1 MTSAIDGAAGAPRA
15 ATRRIR
21 LGSVEIGG
29 GAPVSVQTM
38 CNTDTR
44 DVAASTAQISR
55 CMDLGCDIVRLA
67 VPDAEAAA
75 ALARIKGN
83 LPSVPLVADIH
94 FDWRLAIA
102 ALEAGIDGLRINPGN
117 IGGADRVRAVV
128 KAANERGVPVRI
140 GVNGGSL
147 EKHLLEKYGSA
158 TPEAL
163 VESALGHV
171 KLLEDEGCE
180 AIKISVKASDVP
192 RTLAAYRLL
201 SSKTRWPLHLGVT
214 EAGTFLAGTVRSC
227 VAMGQL
233 LSEGIG
239 DTIRVSLTD
248 APEQEVR
255 VGVELLRACSLR
267 APGPHVTSCPTC
279 GRTRVD
285 VVGTARK
292 VEDALEA
299 FYRANPDAPRPHVAV
314 MGCVVNGPG
323 EARGADIAVAGGDGK
338 FALYLHGNLVRTIPE
353 ADAVDEIV
361 AMAKDYGKLR

>member
-1 MTSAIDGAAGAPRA
+1 M
-15 ATRRIR
+15 
-21 LGSVEIGG
+21 LGRVGIGG
-29 GAPVSVQTM
+29 DSPVSVQTM

-44 DVAASTAQISR
+44 DAVATADQIRR

-67 VPDAEAAA
+67 VPDMEAAK
-75 ALARIKGN
+75 ALTEIRRRTDG
-83 LPSVPLVADIH
+83 VPLVADIH
-94 FDWRLAIA
+94 FDWRLALA
-102 ALEAGIDGLRINPGN
+102 AIEAGIDGLRINPGN
-117 IGGADRVRAVV
+117 IGDTAKVREVV
-128 KAANERGVPVRI
+128 SAANSRRI
-140 GVNGGSL
+140 PIRVGVNGGSL
-147 EKHLLEKYGSA
+147 EKGILAKYGSA

-171 KLLEDEGCE
+171 RILEDEGCE

-201 SSKTRWPLHLGVT
+201 STKTDWPLHVGVT

-248 APEQEVR
+248 VPEQEVR
-255 VGVELLRACSLR
+255 VGVELLRALGLR

-285 VVGTARK
+285 VIGVARK

-299 FYRANPDAPRPHVAV
+299 HYRAHPDAPRPHVAV

-323 EARGADIAVAGGDGK
+323 EAREADVAIAGGEGV
-338 FALYLHGNLVRTIPE
+338 FALYVKGEFVRRIPE
-353 ADAVDEIV
+353 AYAVRELVGIV
-361 AMAKDYGKLR
+361 SEWKD

>member
-1 MTSAIDGAAGAPRA
+1 MTTRDK
-15 ATRRIR
+15 TRRIR
-21 LGSVEIGG
+21 LGPVDIGG
-29 GAPVSVQTM
+29 GASVSVQTM

-44 DVAASTAQISR
+44 DVEATVAQIGR
-55 CMDLGCDIVRLA
+55 CMALGCDIVRLA
-67 VPDAEAAA
+67 VPDQAAAEA
-75 ALARIKGN
+75 LREIRRRTPG
-83 LPSVPLVADIH
+83 VPLVADIH

-102 ALEAGIDGLRINPGN
+102 AAEAGIDGLRINPGN
-117 IGGADRVRAVV
+117 IGDIDRVRAVV
-128 KAANERGVPVRI
+128 AAANARHIPIRV

-147 EKHLLEKYGSA
+147 EKEILEKYGSA

-171 KLLEDEGCE
+171 RILEDEGCE

-201 SSKTRWPLHLGVT
+201 AEKTDWPLHIGVT

-227 VAMGQL
+227 VALGQL
-233 LSEGIG
+233 LAEGIG

-248 APEQEVR
+248 KPEQEVR
-255 VGVELLRACSLR
+255 VGVELLRASGLR

-285 VVGTARK
+285 VIGIARR
-292 VEDALEA
+292 VEDALET
-299 FYRANPDAPRPHVAV
+299 FYLENPKAPRPHVAV

-323 EARGADIAVAGGDGK
+323 EAREADIAIAGGEGK
-338 FALYLHGNLVRTIPE
+338 FLLFVHGERRGVIPE
-353 ADAVDEIV
+353 AEAVDEIV
-361 AMAKDYGKLR
+361 RQVANWRN